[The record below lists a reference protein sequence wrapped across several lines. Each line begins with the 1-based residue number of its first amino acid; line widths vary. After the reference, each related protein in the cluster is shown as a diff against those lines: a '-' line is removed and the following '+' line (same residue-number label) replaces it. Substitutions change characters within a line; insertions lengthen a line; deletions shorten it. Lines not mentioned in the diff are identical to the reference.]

1 MKLDR
6 TMKCLTI
13 ILPLL
18 LLLPFAGNTQCRSFT
33 KKKCLPQ
40 LEGYIQNDNFNS
52 AVLIPGDE
60 AELLLTF
67 YANKEYRL
75 LVCGHP
81 VLGDLEFEVLDT
93 DEEMIFSNA
102 DAADD
107 KSSFDFKVA
116 STQQLIV
123 RIRVPENEA
132 PNALIHEG
140 CVSVMVGSKEG

>member
-1 MKLDR
+1 MKFL
-6 TMKCLTI
+6 KV

-18 LLLPFAGNTQCRSFT
+18 LILPLMSSAQCRSFT

-67 YANKEYRL
+67 YAGKEYRL

-93 DEEMIFSNA
+93 DDEMIYNNTG
-102 DAADD
+102 
-107 KSSFDFKVA
+107 KSGEDNMFDFKVS

-123 RIRVPENEA
+123 RIRVPDTES
-132 PNALIHEG
+132 PSTLIHEG
-140 CVSVMVGSKEG
+140 CVSVMIGSKES

>member
-1 MKLDR
+1 MKFL
-6 TMKCLTI
+6 KI

-18 LLLPFAGNTQCRSFT
+18 LLMPLMSSAQCRSFT
-33 KKKCLPQ
+33 KKRCLPE

-67 YANKEYRL
+67 YAGKEYRL

-81 VLGDLEFEVLDT
+81 ILGDLQFEVLDT
-93 DEEMIFSNA
+93 DEELIYSNSNKKG
-102 DAADD
+102 DENS
-107 KSSFDFKVA
+107 KFDFNVA

-123 RIRVPENEA
+123 RIRVPETES
-132 PNALIHEG
+132 PSQLLHEG
-140 CVSVMVGSKEG
+140 CVSVMIGSKES

>member
-1 MKLDR
+1 MKFL
-6 TMKCLTI
+6 KI

-18 LLLPFAGNTQCRSFT
+18 LMLPLASNAQCRSFT
-33 KKKCLPQ
+33 KKRCLPQ

-67 YANKEYRL
+67 YAGKEYRL

-81 VLGDLEFEVLDT
+81 VLGDLQFEVLDT
-93 DEEMIFSNA
+93 DEQLIYSNDGKGGEA
-102 DAADD
+102 Q
-107 KSSFDFKVA
+107 SGFDFKVA

-123 RIRVPENEA
+123 RIRVPDTDS
-132 PNALIHEG
+132 PSTLLHEG

>member
-1 MKLDR
+1 MKFL
-6 TMKCLTI
+6 KI

-18 LLLPFAGNTQCRSFT
+18 LLMPLMSSAQCRSFT
-33 KKKCLPQ
+33 KKRCLPE

-67 YANKEYRL
+67 YAGKEYRL

-81 VLGDLEFEVLDT
+81 ILGDLQFEVLDT
-93 DEEMIFSNA
+93 DEELIYSNSNKKG
-102 DAADD
+102 DENS
-107 KSSFDFKVA
+107 KFDFKVA

-123 RIRVPENEA
+123 RIRVPETES
-132 PNALIHEG
+132 PSQLLHEG
-140 CVSVMVGSKEG
+140 CVSVMIGSKES

>member
-1 MKLDR
+1 MKFL
-6 TMKCLTI
+6 KV

-18 LLLPFAGNTQCRSFT
+18 LILPLMSSAQCRSFT

-67 YANKEYRL
+67 YAGKEYRL
-75 LVCGHP
+75 LICGHP

-93 DEEMIFSNA
+93 DDEMIYSNSG
-102 DAADD
+102 
-107 KSSFDFKVA
+107 KSGEDNMFDFKVS

-123 RIRVPENEA
+123 RIRVPDTES
-132 PNALIHEG
+132 PSTLIHEG
-140 CVSVMVGSKEG
+140 CVSVMIGSKES